1 MKRTVT
7 INISGHM
14 FYIDDDAYTR
24 LQAYLDKIE
33 STFRD
38 QESGDE
44 IITDIENRVAEIF
57 NERINRETGVVTID
71 MVEDVITTMGEPEQF
86 EDDEPEQKKS
96 YTPPTTMVFRK
107 ANRRF
112 YRDIDNRVLGG
123 VCAGIAAY
131 FGIDVVLVRVL
142 TVILTFL
149 TSGTL
154 ALIYAILWI
163 ALPAAR
169 TTAQKLQMRGER
181 ITIENIERSI
191 RDEYDE
197 VKRKFGNFKE
207 SKTYKKGESFFSRF
221 SKGEKSTVLIIIAV
235 VGAAML
241 FSMQPFHSVFNG
253 AFHGISAGFA
263 GLGFHIAPTF
273 NHIFFPGALTIVL
286 VLLVIGLIFKTVLK
300 IILYLI
306 AFVLLGSLALK
317 VLFWLFG
324 GFMLMC

>member
-1 MKRTVT
+1 MKKTVT

-14 FYIDDDAYTR
+14 FYIDEDAYAR
-24 LQAYLDKIE
+24 LQTYLDKIN
-33 STFRD
+33 STFRS

-44 IITDIENRVAEIF
+44 IISDIENRVAEIF
-57 NERINRETGVVTID
+57 NERINKETGVVTLE
-71 MVEDVITTMGEPEQF
+71 MVDEVIATMGEPEQF
-86 EDDEPEQKKS
+86 EEGEAEEKKS

-112 YRDIDNRVLGG
+112 YRDVDNRVLGG

-131 FGIDVVLVRVL
+131 FDIDVVLVRVL
-142 TVILTFL
+142 TIIFTIL

-154 ALIYAILWI
+154 GLIYLILWI
-163 ALPAAR
+163 ALPPAR

-197 VKRKFGNFKE
+197 VKKKFGNFKE

-221 SKGEKSTVLIIIAV
+221 SRQEKTTIFIIAAI
-235 VGAAML
+235 VGAALL
-241 FSMQPFHSVFNG
+241 FNVPHFYG
-253 AFHGISAGFA
+253 FHGVTAAFTGIGAHFV
-263 GLGFHIAPTF
+263 PTF
-273 NHIFFPGALTIVL
+273 NHIFFPGAFMIIL
-286 VLLVIGLIFKTVLK
+286 VLLVVGLIFKTVLK

-306 AFVLLGSLALK
+306 AFILLGSLALK
-317 VLFWLFG
+317 VIFWLFG

>member
-1 MKRTVT
+1 MKKTVT

-24 LQAYLDKIE
+24 LQSYLDKIE
-33 STFRD
+33 STFRN

-44 IITDIENRVAEIF
+44 IISDIENRIAEIF
-57 NERINRETGVVTID
+57 NERINKETGVVTLD
-71 MVEDVITTMGEPEQF
+71 MVNDVIATMGEPEQF
-86 EDDEPEQKKS
+86 EEGEEDKKTS

-131 FGIDVVLVRVL
+131 FDIDVVIIRILFVVL
-142 TVILTFL
+142 TLLTWGGL
-149 TSGTL
+149 P
-154 ALIYAILWI
+154 LIYLILWI
-163 ALPAAR
+163 ALPPAR

-197 VKRKFGNFKE
+197 VKRKFGNFKQ

-221 SKGEKSTVLIIIAV
+221 SKQEKTTVLIIIAI

-241 FSMQPFHSVFNG
+241 FNMPH
-253 AFHGISAGFA
+253 FHGV
-263 GLGFHIAPTF
+263 FHGATAAFTSIGTHFAPTF
-273 NHIFFPGALTIVL
+273 NHVFFPGAFAFVL
-286 VLLVIGLIFKTVLK
+286 VLLVIGLLFKTVLK

-306 AFVLLGSLALK
+306 AFILLGSLALK
-317 VLFWLFG
+317 VIFWMFG

>member
-1 MKRTVT
+1 MNKTVT

-14 FYIDDDAYTR
+14 FYIDEDAYTR
-24 LQAYLDKIE
+24 LRSYLDKIE
-33 STFRD
+33 TTFRS

-44 IITDIENRVAEIF
+44 IISDIESRVAEIF
-57 NERINRETGVVTID
+57 NERINRETGVVTLE
-71 MVEDVITTMGEPEQF
+71 MVDEVIATMGEPEQF
-86 EDDEPEQKKS
+86 EDGEGEEQKS

-107 ANRRF
+107 ASRRF

-142 TVILTFL
+142 FVILTVL
-149 TSGTL
+149 TWGGIP
-154 ALIYAILWI
+154 LIYIILWI
-163 ALPAAR
+163 ALPPAR

-197 VKRKFGNFKE
+197 VKKKFGHFKE

-221 SKGEKSTVLIIIAV
+221 SKSEKATIFIILAV
-235 VGAAML
+235 VGAALL
-241 FSMQPFHSVFNG
+241 FNMPDWHGVFYG
-253 AFHGISAGFA
+253 PATVFTGFS
-263 GLGFHIAPTF
+263 HHVVPTF
-273 NHIFFPGALTIVL
+273 NHIFFPGALTFVL
-286 VLLVIGLIFKTVLK
+286 VLLVIGLIFKTFLK
-300 IILYLI
+300 IVLYLI
-306 AFVLLGSLALK
+306 AFLLLGSLALK

>member
-1 MKRTVT
+1 MKKTVT

-14 FYIDDDAYTR
+14 FYIDDDAYSR
-24 LQAYLDKIE
+24 LQAYLDKIDA
-33 STFRD
+33 TFRK
-38 QESGDE
+38 QESGEE
-44 IITDIENRVAEIF
+44 IISDIESRVAEIF
-57 NERINRETGVVTID
+57 NERINKETGVVTLE
-71 MVEDVITTMGEPEQF
+71 MVEEVISTMGEPEQF
-86 EDDEPEQKKS
+86 EGDSEEKKS

-131 FGIDVVLVRVL
+131 FDIDVVIIRVL
-142 TVILTFL
+142 FVVLTLL
-149 TSGTL
+149 TWGGL
-154 ALIYAILWI
+154 PLIYLILWI
-163 ALPAAR
+163 ALPPAR

-197 VKRKFGNFKE
+197 VRKKFGNFKQ

-221 SKGEKSTVLIIIAV
+221 SKQEKTTVLIILAV
-235 VGAAML
+235 VGATML
-241 FSMQPFHSVFNG
+241 FNMPH
-253 AFHGISAGFA
+253 FHGFHGVTAAFTGISGH
-263 GLGFHIAPTF
+263 LVPTF
-273 NHIFFPGALTIVL
+273 NHIFFPGALTVVL

-317 VLFWLFG
+317 VLFWMFG